1 MQHAE
6 RNLNAIDLFNQYNK
20 VLASIAVWL
29 LVFVLFGIL
38 GKTIVFFIEGDAN
51 TTTGAGIQTIQPNA
65 PTRSSTDYGLA
76 QLNLFGAAEETVA
89 PTVIDAPKTS
99 LNLELQGVFNNE
111 EPSLSSAIVAQK
123 GKSGELFNIGDS
135 LPGNAI
141 LNAVFEDH
149 ILLKRGTRIEK
160 LSFSNTPLL
169 RPFSNTPPLSR
180 SNSRSRTQ
188 STNASR
194 IQHARDRIAKRAE
207 DISRNRTS
215 SEGAELRKNLSAYR
229 ERLESDPQSVLD
241 ELGVIPISDAEAKGY
256 RIESQVSQTLLRQVG
271 LKQGDVILSVNG
283 RPVGNIDNDKSLL
296 NQAMTSKRVRVE
308 VQRDTRRFFVTV
320 PIPQ

>member
-65 PTRSSTDYGLA
+65 PTRSS
-76 QLNLFGAAEETVA
+76 

-169 RPFSNTPPLSR
+169 RPVSNTPPLSR

-215 SEGAELRKNLSAYR
+215 SRGSELRKNLSAYR